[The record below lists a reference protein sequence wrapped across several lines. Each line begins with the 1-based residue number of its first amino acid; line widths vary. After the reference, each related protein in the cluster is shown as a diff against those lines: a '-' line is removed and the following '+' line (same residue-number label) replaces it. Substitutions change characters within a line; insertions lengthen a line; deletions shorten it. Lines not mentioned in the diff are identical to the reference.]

1 MTRDQA
7 IEQLYKERIKPSS
20 RWTRERWSPQ
30 FIRQNCE
37 EPIDE
42 LIALGILVVDE
53 PIVLIY
59 YKMANG
65 KMLEVSR
72 IGERYTLK
80 IDGSPMWHGHQ
91 T

>member
-20 RWTRERWSPQ
+20 RWTRERRSPST
-30 FIRQNCE
+30 IRQNCE
-37 EPIDE
+37 ESVDE
-42 LIALGILVVDE
+42 LIALGLLVVDKE
-53 PIVLIY
+53 ISLICY
-59 YKMANG
+59 EMANG

-72 IGERYTLK
+72 IGERYMLK
-80 IDGSPMWHGHQ
+80 IDGAPMWHGHQ